1 MVTAYQGTVQNGQI
15 HLRDNEELPE
25 GADVYVVV
33 INRADV
39 PAAVTKPAGI
49 TGAELAES
57 EIVGMWADREDI
69 TDSAE
74 FARQLRQRASRRE

>member
-15 HLRDNEELPE
+15 HLRDDEALPE
-25 GADVYVVV
+25 GAEVYVV
-33 INRADV
+33 IIEKADE
-39 PAAVTKPAGI
+39 PAAVTKPVGI
-49 TGAELAES
+49 TGTQLAES